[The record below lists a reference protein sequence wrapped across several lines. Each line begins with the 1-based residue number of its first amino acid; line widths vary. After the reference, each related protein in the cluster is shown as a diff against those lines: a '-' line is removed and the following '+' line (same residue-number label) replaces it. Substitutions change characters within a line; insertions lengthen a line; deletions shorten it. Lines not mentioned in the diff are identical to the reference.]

1 VIRLD
6 ADTLGIPDTGLP
18 VLRELVH
25 ERTGNF
31 YDAARTDVLAER
43 LAPLVLRRGFRSYL
57 DLYYLLKYDETAAR
71 TAWAEVFDALSVP
84 ETYFW
89 REIDQVKAIVCRA
102 VPELVRRAPGD
113 VVRIWSVPCASGEE
127 PLTIAMALN
136 EAGWFDRARFEIY
149 ASDASPAAL
158 DRARAGRYRARSMR
172 ALPPHLVEKYFTL
185 EDGGAYV
192 PDPALVARVTVW
204 SAVNLLS
211 AAEVAPF
218 ARSQV
223 VFCRNA
229 FIYFS
234 PQAVRRVVDSFA
246 AAMPAG
252 GYLCVGASESL
263 LSVTTAFMLEEL
275 DGAFVYVKRAI
286 DA

>member
-1 VIRLD
+1 MIRLEH
-6 ADTLGIPDTGLP
+6 DTLGVPETGLP

-25 ERTGNF
+25 ERTGVLF
-31 YDAARTDVLAER
+31 DGTRSDLLAER

-57 DLYYLLKYDETAAR
+57 DLYYLLKYDEAAAK
-71 TAWAEVFDALSVP
+71 TAWAEVFDALAVP

-89 REIDQVKAIVCRA
+89 REIDQVKGVVCR
-102 VPELVRRAPGD
+102 VIPELIGRAPHG

-136 EAGWFDRARFEIY
+136 EAGWFDRARIEIY

-158 DRARAGRYRARSMR
+158 DRARAGRYRARSLR
-172 ALPPHLVEKYFTL
+172 ALPPHLVERYFTAV
-185 EDGGAYV
+185 DGV
-192 PDPALVARVTVW
+192 FIPDPVLSSRVTAW
-204 SAVNLLS
+204 TTVNLL
-211 AAEVAPF
+211 AADEVAPF
-218 ARSQV
+218 ARSPI

-234 PQAVRRVVDSFA
+234 PHAIRRVVDTFA
-246 AAMPAG
+246 AAMPPG
-252 GYLCVGASESL
+252 GYLCVGASESVL
-263 LSVTTAFMLEEL
+263 NLTTVFMLEEL
-275 DGAFVYVKRAI
+275 DGAFVYVKRGR

>member
-1 VIRLD
+1 MSRFDTD
-6 ADTLGIPDTGLP
+6 ALGVPLTGLA
-18 VLRELVH
+18 VLRDFVH

-31 YDAARTDVLAER
+31 FDEQRSDILAER

-57 DLYYLLKYDETAAR
+57 DLYYLLKYDEAAAAEGWR
-71 TAWAEVFDALSVP
+71 EVFDALAVP

-89 REIDQVKAIVCRA
+89 REIDQVKGVVCRA
-102 VPELVRRAPGD
+102 VPELVRRAPND
-113 VVRIWSVPCASGEE
+113 VLRIWSVPCASGEE

-136 EAGWFDRARFEIY
+136 EAGWFDRVRIEIY

-158 DRARAGRYRARSMR
+158 DRARAARYRSRSLR
-172 ALPPHLVEKYFTL
+172 GLPAHLVEKYFTAV
-185 EDGGAYV
+185 DGLFV
-192 PDPALVARVTVW
+192 PDPALSARVTAFT
-204 SAVNLLS
+204 AVNLLA
-211 AAEVAPF
+211 AAEVVPL
-218 ARSQV
+218 ARSQI

-234 PQAVRRVVDSFA
+234 PHAIRRVVATFA
-246 AAMPAG
+246 AEMPVG

-263 LSVTTAFMLEEL
+263 LSVTTAFTLEEL
-275 DGAFVYVKRAI
+275 DGAFVYVKRGP

>member
-1 VIRLD
+1 MIRVER
-6 ADTLGIPDTGLP
+6 DTLGVPETGLP

-25 ERTGNF
+25 ERTGIF
-31 YDAARTDVLAER
+31 FDEHRTDLLAER

-57 DLYYLLKYDETAAR
+57 DLYYLLKYDEAASKA
-71 TAWAEVFDALSVP
+71 AWHEVFDALAVP

-89 REIDQVKAIVCRA
+89 REMDQVRAIACGA
-102 VPELVRRAPGD
+102 IPELVSRAPDG

-136 EAGWFDRARFEIY
+136 EAGWFDRARIEIY

-158 DRARAGRYRARSMR
+158 DRARAGRYRSRSLR
-172 ALPPHLVEKYFTL
+172 ALPPSLVDKYFTAM
-185 EDGGAYV
+185 DGVFV
-192 PDPALVARVTVW
+192 PDQALTGRVTAW
-204 SAVNLLS
+204 TAVNLLD
-211 AAEVAPF
+211 ADAVTPF
-218 ARSQV
+218 ARSQI

-234 PQAVRRVVDSFA
+234 PHAVRRVVATFA
-246 AAMPAG
+246 ATMPAG

-263 LSVTTAFMLEEL
+263 LNLTTAFTLEEL
-275 DGAFVYVKRAI
+275 DGAFVYVKRGA